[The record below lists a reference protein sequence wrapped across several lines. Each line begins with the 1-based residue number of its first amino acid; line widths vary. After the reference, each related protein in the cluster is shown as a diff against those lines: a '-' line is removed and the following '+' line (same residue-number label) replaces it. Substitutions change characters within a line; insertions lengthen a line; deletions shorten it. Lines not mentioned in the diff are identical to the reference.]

1 MIQNPNNEMEAN
13 IIIRQNFYWINFIFV
28 IALIL
33 VGSAVFFSCG
43 DEGELVT
50 PMTDDPMPPVDGD
63 KAPDDMMAEQPDAL
77 PGLPDYTAGFES
89 WLKMNAEP
97 IVGGSAAHFGTKD
110 ILINQEREAIAPD
123 GEQNFPYPDGS
134 IIVKPVYRSDQD
146 FIGIFALMR
155 KEAGSNPA
163 ANDWTFIEY
172 SRRDKDA
179 AFTVLAQGKLCESC
193 HSRVQDTDYVF
204 QRLE

>member
-1 MIQNPNNEMEAN
+1 MEAN
-13 IIIRQNFYWINFIFV
+13 IIVRQNYYWIKFI

-33 VGSAVFFSCG
+33 VGSAVFLSCG
-43 DEGELVT
+43 DEGVPVT
-50 PMTDDPMPPVDGD
+50 PMTDGEMLPDDGD
-63 KAPDDMMAEQPDAL
+63 QDPDDMMAEQLEAL

-97 IVGGSAAHFGTKD
+97 IVGGSPAHFGTKD
-110 ILINQEREAIAPD
+110 ILVNQERDDIASD
-123 GEQNFPYPDGS
+123 GEQKFPYPDGS
-134 IIVKPVYRSDQD
+134 IIVKPVVRSDDD
-146 FIGIFALMR
+146 FIGIFALMQ

-179 AFTVLAQGKLCESC
+179 AFTVLAKGKLCESC
-193 HSRVQDTDYVF
+193 HSAVQDTDYVY

>member
-1 MIQNPNNEMEAN
+1 MEAN
-13 IIIRQNFYWINFIFV
+13 IIIRQNFYWINFIIV

-43 DEGELVT
+43 DEGEPVA
-50 PMTDDPMPPVDGD
+50 PMTDGVMPPDDGD
-63 KAPDDMMAEQPDAL
+63 KDPDDMMAEQPDAL

-134 IIVKPVYRSDQD
+134 II
-146 FIGIFALMR
+146 R

-172 SRRDKDA
+172 SRRDSDA

-193 HSRVQDTDYVF
+193 HSGAEDTDYVF

>member
-1 MIQNPNNEMEAN
+1 MEAN
-13 IIIRQNFYWINFIFV
+13 IIIRQNYYWTNFI

-33 VGSAVFFSCG
+33 VGSAVFLSCG

-50 PMTDDPMPPVDGD
+50 PMTDGEMLPDDGD
-63 KAPDDMMAEQPDAL
+63 QDPDGMMAEQLEAL
-77 PGLPDYTAGFES
+77 PGLPDYTARFES

-97 IVGGSAAHFGTKD
+97 IVGGSPAHFGTKD
-110 ILINQEREAIAPD
+110 ILVNQERDDIASD
-123 GEQNFPYPDGS
+123 GEQKFPYPDGS
-134 IIVKPVYRSDQD
+134 IIVKPVVRSDDD
-146 FIGIFALMR
+146 FIGIFALMQ

-179 AFTVLAQGKLCESC
+179 AFTVLAKGKLCESC
-193 HSRVQDTDYVF
+193 HSAVQDTDYVY

>member
-1 MIQNPNNEMEAN
+1 MEGN
-13 IIIRQNFYWINFIFV
+13 IIIRQNFHWINFIIV
-28 IALIL
+28 ITLIL
-33 VGSAVFFSCG
+33 IASSVYLSCG
-43 DEGELVT
+43 DEGAPVSS
-50 PMTDDPMPPVDGD
+50 MTDGEMQPDDGD
-63 KAPDDMMAEQPDAL
+63 NETDGMMVEQPAAL
-77 PGLPDYTAGFES
+77 PGLPDYTAGFET

-97 IVGGSAAHFGTKD
+97 IVGGSPAHFGTKD
-110 ILINQEREAIAPD
+110 ILINQAREAIAPD
-123 GEQNFPYPDGS
+123 GEQKFPYPDGS

-172 SRRDKDA
+172 SRREGDA
-179 AFTVLAQGKLCESC
+179 AFTVLARGQLCESC

>member
-1 MIQNPNNEMEAN
+1 MEAN
-13 IIIRQNFYWINFIFV
+13 IIVRQNYYWIKFI

-33 VGSAVFFSCG
+33 VGSAVFLSCG
-43 DEGELVT
+43 DEGEPLT
-50 PMTDDPMPPVDGD
+50 PMTDGEMLPDDGD
-63 KAPDDMMAEQPDAL
+63 KDPDGMMAEQLEAL
-77 PGLPDYTAGFES
+77 PGLPDYTAGFET

-97 IVGGSAAHFGTKD
+97 IVGGSPAHFGTKD
-110 ILINQEREAIAPD
+110 ILVNQERAAIAPD
-123 GEQNFPYPDGS
+123 GEQKFPYPDGS
-134 IIVKPVYRSDQD
+134 IIVKPVFRSDDD
-146 FIGIFALMR
+146 FIGIFAVMQ

-179 AFTVLAQGKLCESC
+179 AFSVLAKGKLCESC
-193 HSRVQDTDYVF
+193 HSAVQDTDYVY

>member
-1 MIQNPNNEMEAN
+1 M
-13 IIIRQNFYWINFIFV
+13 NFI

-33 VGSAVFFSCG
+33 VGCAIFLSCG
-43 DEGELVT
+43 DEGEPVT
-50 PMTDDPMPPVDGD
+50 PMTDGEMLPDDGD
-63 KAPDDMMAEQPDAL
+63 QDPDDMMAEQLEAL

-97 IVGGSAAHFGTKD
+97 IVGGSPAHFGTKD
-110 ILINQEREAIAPD
+110 ILVNQERDDIASD
-123 GEQNFPYPDGS
+123 GEQKFPYPDGS
-134 IIVKPVYRSDQD
+134 IIVKPVVRSDED
-146 FIGIFALMR
+146 FIGIFALMQ

-179 AFTVLAQGKLCESC
+179 AFTVLAKGKLCESC
-193 HSRVQDTDYVF
+193 HSAVQDTDYVY

>member
-1 MIQNPNNEMEAN
+1 MEAN
-13 IIIRQNFYWINFIFV
+13 IIVRQNYYWIKFI

-33 VGSAVFFSCG
+33 VGSAVFLSCG
-43 DEGELVT
+43 DEGEPLT
-50 PMTDDPMPPVDGD
+50 PMTDGEMLPDDGD
-63 KAPDDMMAEQPDAL
+63 QDTDDMVAEQPEAL
-77 PGLPDYTAGFES
+77 PGLPDYTAGFET

-97 IVGGSAAHFGTKD
+97 IVGGSPAHFGTKD
-110 ILINQEREAIAPD
+110 ILVNQERAAIAPD
-123 GEQNFPYPDGS
+123 GEQKFPYPDGS
-134 IIVKPVYRSDQD
+134 IIVKPVFRSDDD
-146 FIGIFALMR
+146 FIGIFALMQ

-179 AFTVLAQGKLCESC
+179 AFTVLAKGKLCEGC
-193 HSRVQDTDYVF
+193 HSGVQDTDYVF

>member
-1 MIQNPNNEMEAN
+1 MEAN
-13 IIIRQNFYWINFIFV
+13 IIIRQNYNWKNFI

-33 VGSAVFFSCG
+33 VGCAIFLSCG
-43 DEGELVT
+43 DEGEPVT
-50 PMTDDPMPPVDGD
+50 PMTDGEMLPDDGD
-63 KAPDDMMAEQPDAL
+63 KVSDGMMEEQPDAL
-77 PGLPDYTAGFES
+77 PGLPGYTAGFES

-97 IVGGSAAHFGTKD
+97 IVGGSPAHFGTKD
-110 ILINQEREAIAPD
+110 ILVNQERAAIAPD
-123 GEQNFPYPDGS
+123 GEQKFPYPDGS
-134 IIVKPVYRSDQD
+134 IIVKPVVRSDED
-146 FIGIFALMR
+146 FIGIFALMQ

-179 AFTVLAQGKLCESC
+179 AFTVLAKGKLCESC
-193 HSRVQDTDYVF
+193 HSAVQDTDYVY